1 MKKLKY
7 LVPNAM
13 TSLSLLFA
21 MLSVMHSLKGQILL
35 AAWFGLYCV
44 LTDKLDGFAARA
56 LRATSPFGV
65 QLDSFADF
73 ASFGVAPATLVY
85 GYLSVNPAYGLHEG
99 TGLFCLSAAC
109 GIYVIAVAARL
120 AWFNVVTTPDSR
132 IFFGVPTTV
141 VGGTLMSLFVA
152 LLKYGDPAVVGVG
165 PFTDPRLFGDGV
177 ISTRPMMLFPLYLL
191 IGAYLM
197 HSPLKVPKLGLTR
210 NAFANVVI
218 VLNILG
224 VYGFGAARWIPE
236 YLAIVGSAYVVM
248 SFIFGFVSEAARNAE
263 RPSILAGI
271 QNEPAPHEDD
281 L

>member
-1 MKKLKY
+1 VKNLKY

-21 MLSVMHSLKGQILL
+21 MLSMMYSLRGEIVMAG
-35 AAWFGLYCV
+35 WFCLYCV

-73 ASFGVAPATLVY
+73 ASFGLAPAVLFNAF
-85 GYLSVNPAYGLHEG
+85 LAANPIYGLHEG
-99 TGLFCLSAAC
+99 LGLLSLRVAT
-109 GIYVIAVAARL
+109 GIYIIAVAVRL

-141 VGGTLMSLFVA
+141 VGGTLTSLFVA
-152 LLKYGDPAVVGVG
+152 LLKYGDPAATHMEG
-165 PFTDPRLFGDGV
+165 FSDPRLFGSAVASVGA
-177 ISTRPMMLFPLYLL
+177 MKLFPLYML

-197 HSPLKVPKLGLTR
+197 HAPLKVPKLGLTK
-210 NAFANVVI
+210 NQFANVLI
-218 VLNILG
+218 ILNILG
-224 VYGFGAARWIPE
+224 VYGFGAARWLPE
-236 YLAIVGSAYVVM
+236 YLAIVGTTYVVM
-248 SFIFGFVSEAARNAE
+248 SFIFGFVSDAARNAV

-271 QNEPAPHEDD
+271 HNEPAPHEDD